1 MLQMMRGTDI
11 PFDIRN
17 LPVSAT
23 ISRLDF
29 AQQGKIVITKTTDD
43 FTMVD
48 GVAYATITQEEML
61 KIDQKRNIEIQL
73 SFYLNGHAKRTSV
86 VSTKPGRI
94 LYEGVV

>member
-23 ISRLDF
+23 IARLDF
-29 AQQGKIVITKTTDD
+29 EQQGNVVITKTTDD
-43 FTMVD
+43 FTLVD

-61 KIDQKRNIEIQL
+61 KINQKRNIDIQL
-73 SFYLNGHAKRTSV
+73 SFYFNGHAKRTSV